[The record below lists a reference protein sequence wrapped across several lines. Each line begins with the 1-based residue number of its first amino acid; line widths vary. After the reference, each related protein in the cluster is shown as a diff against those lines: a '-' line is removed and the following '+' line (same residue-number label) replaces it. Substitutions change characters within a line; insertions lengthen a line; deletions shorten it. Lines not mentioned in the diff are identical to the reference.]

1 MAAKKIYMLQRVQT
15 LYMLS
20 ALILTIL
27 LFYKD
32 FMYSGEQ
39 TFKFVNYTPFLVLNI
54 ASIAVAVLTFALF
67 TSRTLQMR
75 FCTFNI
81 LILSAYQGWI
91 IYLFCKRDPGVGFTI
106 YSVAPIIAAIL
117 YFIAIKYLG
126 RDEAMVQAAN
136 SLRTIHKNHKG
147 MFSKKNKKQ

>member
-1 MAAKKIYMLQRVQT
+1 MLQRVQT

-20 ALILTIL
+20 ALILIIL
-27 LFYKD
+27 LFSKNL
-32 FMYSGEQ
+32 MYSGDQ
-39 TFKFVNYTPFLVLNI
+39 VFKFTDYTPFLILNI
-54 ASIAVAVLTFALF
+54 VATAVGVLIFALF

-81 LILSAYQGWI
+81 LVLLAYQGWI
-91 IYLFCKRDPGVGFTI
+91 IYLFLKREPGIGFTI
-106 YSVAPIIAAIL
+106 YSVVPVISAIL

-147 MFSKKNKKQ
+147 IFSKKRKK